1 MPRFQ
6 TTDGAD
12 LYYRVRGKASDRPP
26 LILIHG
32 WCSNL
37 EHWEPLVKHFARQHR
52 VLSVDR
58 RGLGR
63 SKTPGTGHTAKQH
76 AADIAAI
83 ARSLDLRGAIA
94 IGHAGGGPPTLELT
108 RSYRRL
114 VKAAVMIDSAMYA
127 LPRIGNPKD
136 PFGATLGSMIEA
148 LTGPNGKRAFK
159 QMYRGYFGS
168 KCDRAVRDQAVADAM
183 ETPIPIAVDELRV
196 MAVSTQALADDIS
209 QPVLWL
215 TANQVDQNYIGSH
228 LKNVQFAEVA
238 GSGHFPQL
246 EVPAQ
251 TNAMIETFVGQLGGR
266 R

>member
-1 MPRFQ
+1 M
-6 TTDGAD
+6 
-12 LYYRVRGKASDRPP
+12 
-26 LILIHG
+26 ILIHG

-37 EHWEPLVKHFARQHR
+37 EHWEPLVKHFARRHR
-52 VLSVDR
+52 IVCVDR

-63 SKTPGTGHTAKQH
+63 STTPGTGHTAQQH

-83 ARSLDLRGAIA
+83 AKSLDLRGAIA

-114 VKAAVMIDSAMYA
+114 VKATVMIDSGMYA
-127 LPRIGNPKD
+127 LPRLGNPKD
-136 PFGATLGSMIEA
+136 PFGATLGSMIDA
-148 LTGPNGKRAFK
+148 LNGPNGKRAFK
-159 QMYRGYFGS
+159 QMYRGYFS
-168 KCDRAVRDQAVADAM
+168 NKCDSGVRDRAIADAM
-183 ETPIPIAVDELRV
+183 RTPIPVAVDELRV
-196 MAVSTQALADDIS
+196 MAVSTQALADDIR

-228 LKNVQFAEVA
+228 LKNVQFAQVV

-251 TNAMIETFVGQLGGR
+251 TNAAIQTFIDQL
-266 R
+266 